1 MGDMGFSVAKY
12 LTKSN
17 YSVLTNIDNRSEKSK
32 NNAKK
37 SNSQIVS
44 FENLILNSQ
53 FIISI
58 IPPSASQ
65 QTAKNISFYSKKLSK
80 PVIYIDAN
88 AISPK
93 TTLDIENDFYK
104 NAEQSSIYIDGSI
117 IGGPPNDNYKPNL
130 YLSGK
135 NIKKIDKMK
144 SNAFN
149 IINLGEETKLASS
162 LKMCYASWTKG
173 SSALIIS
180 MLLLAEKSNVLFQLL
195 DELNYSQKELITK
208 MIKTFPSISE
218 KSYRWIA
225 EMEEIASTYYENEL
239 NPGALDNA
247 SSIYKLI
254 SRNKNKLAKFL
265 DQIH

>member
-1 MGDMGFSVAKY
+1 MGDMGSSIAKH
-12 LTKSN
+12 LIESN
-17 YSVLTNIDNRSEKSK
+17 FTVLTNLDNRSDKSK
-32 NNAKK
+32 SNAKK
-37 SNSQIVS
+37 SKSQIVS
-44 FENLILNSQ
+44 LENLILNSH

-58 IPPSASQ
+58 IPPSEAQ
-65 QTAKNISFYSKKLSK
+65 QTAKNVSFYSKKLSK

-88 AISPK
+88 AISPQ
-93 TTLDIENDFYK
+93 TTLAIEKHFYK

-135 NIKKIDKMK
+135 NLKKIEKIK

-149 IINLGEETKLASS
+149 IINLGEDTKLASS

-195 DELNYSQKELITK
+195 DELKYSQKELITK
-208 MIKTFPSISE
+208 ITKSFPSISE
-218 KSYRWIA
+218 KSYRWIG

-247 SSIYKLI
+247 GSIYKLI
-254 SRNKNKLAKFL
+254 SGNKNKLAKFL
-265 DQIH
+265 DHIN